1 MWGQIAGAVIGAH
14 SARKASKS
22 ASRDTAA
29 TNLATAQSVDKQM
42 AFQERM
48 SNTSYQRGM
57 ADMKKAGL
65 NPILAYKQG
74 GASAPSGAAYTAQN
88 PGLLK
93 AQAAQVALQNHLT
106 TANTFSAIQK
116 ARMDQLDADYYSKQG
131 MGPQSYGA
139 SRSASGVIGRLLN
152 EAVGSAKGYLKNS
165 SFKNIL
171 SDGFGSTTK
180 GPNGEVIK
188 KDNFIE
194 RKLKAPTAGQG
205 HADAK
210 KIIGYLGNLL
220 GLVRQ

>member
-1 MWGQIAGAVIGAH
+1 MFGAIAAGLIGAH
-14 SARKASKS
+14 SARSAARS

-29 TNLATAQSVDKQM
+29 TNLASAQSVDKQL

-48 SNTSYQRGM
+48 SNTQYQRGM

-93 AQAAQVALQNHLT
+93 AQAAQMALQNHLT
-106 TANTFSAIQK
+106 AANTYSAIQK
-116 ARMDQLDADYYSKQG
+116 AKMDALDADYYRDQG
-131 MGPQSYGA
+131 MGPQSFSA

-152 EAVGSAKGYLKNS
+152 EAVGSVKGYVKNS
-165 SFKNIL
+165 TFSNIL

-180 GPNGEVIK
+180 GPNGEIIRR
-188 KDNFIE
+188 DNYIE

-210 KIIGYLGNLL
+210 KIIGYLGRLL
-220 GLVRQ
+220 GLVK